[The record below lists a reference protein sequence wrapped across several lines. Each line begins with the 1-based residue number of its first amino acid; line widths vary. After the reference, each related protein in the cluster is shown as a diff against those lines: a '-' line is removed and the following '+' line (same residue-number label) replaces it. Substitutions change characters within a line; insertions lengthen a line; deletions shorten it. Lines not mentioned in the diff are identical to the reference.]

1 VQAKDLHT
9 RPFWRQFACSATLLI
24 LGILVSA
31 CGGRGGMDLERLAA
45 DRSLITGSI
54 SKPSAPKPADHDV
67 SDALTIRNAV
77 SSVDVEQLGGSEL
90 GWANPETGSRGRITD
105 LAEYRDDIFL
115 CRRFTTTRES
125 FEGVALYQGEAC
137 LGPSGAWTMRSFE
150 AI

>member
-1 VQAKDLHT
+1 CRLSRRVQATVLHT

-90 GWANPETGSRGRITD
+90 GWANPET
-105 LAEYRDDIFL
+105 
-115 CRRFTTTRES
+115 
-125 FEGVALYQGEAC
+125 
-137 LGPSGAWTMRSFE
+137 
-150 AI
+150 